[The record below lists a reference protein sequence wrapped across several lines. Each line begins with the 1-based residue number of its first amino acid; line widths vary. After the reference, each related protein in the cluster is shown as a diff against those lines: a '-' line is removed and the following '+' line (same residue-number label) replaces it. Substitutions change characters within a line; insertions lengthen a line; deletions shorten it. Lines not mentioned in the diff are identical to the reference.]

1 MVGAMQDD
9 TSCAN
14 ITIINDASFE
24 SNHSFSVNVTGVELE
39 SGGTDV
45 LLSIVIP
52 SLTTI
57 KIMDDES
64 ELAYNVVM
72 M

>member
-52 SLTTI
+52 SLATI